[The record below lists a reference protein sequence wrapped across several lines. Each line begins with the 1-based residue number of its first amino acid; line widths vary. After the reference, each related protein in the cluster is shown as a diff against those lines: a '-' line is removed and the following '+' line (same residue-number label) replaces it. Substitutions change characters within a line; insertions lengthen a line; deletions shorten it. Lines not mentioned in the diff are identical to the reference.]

1 MLSGPSAGVKT
12 GGFSVVSS
20 AWQDARAGWVERGMT
35 NAGCGRVLILA
46 VLLAAAGG
54 VPAAVAQPLWG
65 DAAQQVSEV
74 AYEPAKAAFEAMPEA
89 DRVAAQDALVW
100 TGDYASGADGA
111 FGRRTLEG
119 IVSWQRSGRRPV
131 TGMLDKAS
139 LAALVAA
146 GRKARD
152 AAGFAVVADPASG
165 VRIGIPQKLLPK
177 RNPNT
182 IGGTRFQ
189 SADERVTLDT
199 RAQPGSAED
208 LKALY
213 ERNVAIQTSGRQVTY
228 KLLRP
233 DFFVIAG
240 ETPGGRFYSRYAQE
254 GTAIRG
260 FSIGYGKALA
270 GEFDRITVAIA
281 NSFQPFGAPASAP
294 ALVAQQPSTLPL
306 APSSGGAPTPPTSG
320 QAPAATAQATF
331 TGLAVGP
338 RRVLAPVAVEAAC
351 RDARLDGAPGRLVSS
366 AGGLAIYEPASP
378 RRAVPV
384 PVAPTVLEGQGLALF
399 FAAGEG
405 GRAVVAPAEIA
416 AGGRVV
422 APLQDGGAGAVILD
436 RSGAVAGMVGS
447 IGSGRR
453 AVAGLVPPASYAFV
467 GGAPFREAAQ
477 GGEAAPRVDGP
488 LGAKA
493 AALMPALVRITCPG
507 APIRR
512 P

>member
-1 MLSGPSAGVKT
+1 MTDAG
-12 GGFSVVSS
+12 F
-20 AWQDARAGWVERGMT
+20 
-35 NAGCGRVLILA
+35 GRVLTLA

-54 VPAAVAQPLWG
+54 APVALAQPLWG
-65 DAAQQVSEV
+65 EAAQQVSEV
-74 AYEPAKAAFEAMPEA
+74 AYDPAKAAFEAMPEA

-100 TGDYASGADGA
+100 TGDYASGADGT

-131 TGMLDKAS
+131 TGMLDKPS

-146 GRKARD
+146 GRKVRD
-152 AAGFAVVADPASG
+152 TAGFAVLADPASG
-165 VRIGIPQKLLPK
+165 VRIGVPQKLLPK
-177 RNPNT
+177 RSPNT

-199 RAQPGSAED
+199 RSQPGSADD

-213 ERNVAIQTSGRQVTY
+213 ERNIAIQTAGRQVTY

-254 GTAIRG
+254 GAAIRG
-260 FSIGYGKALA
+260 FSIGYGKVLA

-281 NSFQPFGAPASAP
+281 NSFQPFGAPASTP

-306 APSSGGAPTPPTSG
+306 VPSSGPSVPASAGAAPSNG
-320 QAPAATAQATF
+320 QASPPNQATF

-338 RRVLAPVAVEAAC
+338 RRALAPAAVEAAC
-351 RDARLDGAPGRLVSS
+351 REPRLDGTPGRFVSS
-366 AGGLAIYEPASP
+366 GGGFAVFEPASP
-378 RRAVPV
+378 RRSVVV
-384 PVAPTVLEGQGLALF
+384 PVAAAPREGQGLALF

-405 GRAVVAPAEIA
+405 GRAVVAPAEIVP
-416 AGGRVV
+416 GGRVI

-436 RSGAVAGMVGS
+436 SSGAVAGMVGT

-453 AVAGLVPPASYAFV
+453 AVAGLVPPATYAFV
-467 GGAPFREAAQ
+467 GGAPFREAVQAP
-477 GGEAAPRVDGP
+477 EASQRPTGT
-488 LGAKA
+488 LGAQA